1 MAGERVAHDQLLDG
15 EGFGDIAARER
26 ADDRFRDAEIG
37 KRSDV
42 VSSLLSD

>member
-15 EGFGDIAARER
+15 EGVGDVAARER
-26 ADDRFRDAEIG
+26 IDDRFGDAEIG

-42 VSSLLSD
+42 VCSFSSD

>member
-15 EGFGDIAARER
+15 ERLGDVAARER
-26 ADDRFRDAEIG
+26 ADNRFGDAEIG

-42 VSSLLSD
+42 VSSFSSD